1 MTDIHSVFRDGY
13 FLCHQNCL
21 RRAGLPKLMMMI
33 VLRKIINDDNDN
45 TDTEFDYID
54 KLSSNLLWRQVDT
67 ICL

>member
-1 MTDIHSVFRDGY
+1 
-13 FLCHQNCL
+13 
-21 RRAGLPKLMMMI
+21 MMMI

-45 TDTEFDYID
+45 TDTEFDHID

>member
-1 MTDIHSVFRDGY
+1 
-13 FLCHQNCL
+13 
-21 RRAGLPKLMMMI
+21 MMMI
-33 VLRKIINDDNDN
+33 VLRKIINDDNAN

>member
-1 MTDIHSVFRDGY
+1 
-13 FLCHQNCL
+13 
-21 RRAGLPKLMMMI
+21 MMMI

-45 TDTEFDYID
+45 IDTEFDYID

>member
-1 MTDIHSVFRDGY
+1 
-13 FLCHQNCL
+13 
-21 RRAGLPKLMMMI
+21 MMMI
-33 VLRKIINDDNDN
+33 VLRKIINDDNDS